1 MLKLKDITI
10 AGNIISM
17 LVLIECDEN
26 RAYALSVDTDTE
38 WYSVVKSDIPAD
50 DRIYERQ
57 AKVALREYRG
67 KTIPDEIVSAWV

>member
-67 KTIPDEIVSAWV
+67 KTIPNEIVSAWV

>member
-1 MLKLKDITI
+1 MLKLKNITI
-10 AGNIISM
+10 TGNIISA

-26 RAYALSVDTDTE
+26 RAYEMSVDANTE

-57 AKVALREYRG
+57 AKSALRQYRG
-67 KTIPDEIVSAWV
+67 KKIPDEIVSAWV

>member
-1 MLKLKDITI
+1 MLKLKNITI

-57 AKVALREYRG
+57 AKAALREYRG

>member
-1 MLKLKDITI
+1 MLKLKNITI

-26 RAYALSVDTDTE
+26 RAYALSVDADSE

-67 KTIPDEIVSAWV
+67 KTIPNEIVSAWV